1 MRHLLILLMV
11 VLLMLL
17 SGAALAGGP
26 PYLERSFVGGG
37 GGHAEAGPYVL
48 DATLGQSLIGQGRTA
63 ATQLCAGF
71 RCRSLYQTY
80 LPIELRNH
88 P

>member
-1 MRHLLILLMV
+1 MKRLMILMV
-11 VLLMLL
+11 VALLLL
-17 SGAALAGGP
+17 LTGAALAGGP
-26 PYLERSFVGGG
+26 LALERTVVGGG
-37 GGHAEAGPYVL
+37 GGHAEAGLYVL
-48 DATLGQSLIGQGRTA
+48 DATLGQSLIGQGRHT
-63 ATQLCAGF
+63 ATQLCSGF